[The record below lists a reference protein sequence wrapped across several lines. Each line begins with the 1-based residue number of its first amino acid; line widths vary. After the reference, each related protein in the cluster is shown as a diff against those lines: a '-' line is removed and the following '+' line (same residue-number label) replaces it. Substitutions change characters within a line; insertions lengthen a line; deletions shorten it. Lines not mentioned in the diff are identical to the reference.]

1 MLLERFFLLCFFL
14 QLPPPPP
21 PPTPCSFTFFS
32 LILLYLLSKN
42 KEKGTR
48 INSVFVVVNLWQ
60 CIHLCNQTLIWLKER
75 VVSNCVETKS
85 VIEQI
90 EFAFEKFLEKKTHL
104 YEPTPQPPG

>member
-1 MLLERFFLLCFFL
+1 MLLERFFLRCFF
-14 QLPPPPP
+14 LPPPPP
-21 PPTPCSFTFFS
+21 PPNPLVHLLFFS

-60 CIHLCNQTLIWLKER
+60 CIHLCNQTLIWLKEK

-104 YEPTPQPPG
+104 YEPTPQLPG